1 MTTAAPSLPNVNA
14 IALPIPLLLPVTIAI
29 LPAKR
34 FTAQPRL
41 PP

>member
-1 MTTAAPSLPNVNA
+1 L
-14 IALPIPLLLPVTIAI
+14 LIPLLLPVTIAI
-29 LPAKR
+29 VPAKR